1 MAFWWGMG
9 EGGAMRCAAGALL
22 FLYRLVSQSDSKC
35 AGMQASTY
43 SNIYIYTQ
51 IYIYT
56 VVSTEKYLPSSI
68 LAVANR
74 KHKVHCQPKAWE
86 ILLETLLAAA
96 CKHYASHCP
105 WTKLSEILTFA
116 AAEANW
122 LESAM
127 LAQVSQL
134 AKNSPNLW
142 VYLSADGRLPG
153 FFLSLQSMFLVNCF
167 IRSSLKRDW
176 LLVLR

>member
-1 MAFWWGMG
+1 MG

-43 SNIYIYTQ
+43 SNIYIYKYIYIYIQ

-74 KHKVHCQPKAWE
+74 KHTVHCQPKA
-86 ILLETLLAAA
+86 
-96 CKHYASHCP
+96 
-105 WTKLSEILTFA
+105 
-116 AAEANW
+116 
-122 LESAM
+122 
-127 LAQVSQL
+127 
-134 AKNSPNLW
+134 
-142 VYLSADGRLPG
+142 
-153 FFLSLQSMFLVNCF
+153 
-167 IRSSLKRDW
+167 
-176 LLVLR
+176 